1 MATPIQR
8 AGTVLRYVAPI
19 VVLSVAVLAAKAL
32 IDARKAPPK
41 VERPARVLPVEVAK
55 ARLLAAPPTYEA
67 YGVVGALR
75 ELTIRPVVGGPVVTL
90 HPNMIEGGLVKKGE
104 VLFGVDPRDYEF
116 AEAAARANLLIA
128 EADLAIEQGTAAV
141 AASEWSLLEGT
152 VESTSAGKSLAL
164 REPYLA
170 KQSAVVEAAK
180 AQLEQAKLNLER
192 ASIQAPFDAVIL
204 SESLELGAQVTAG
217 SEVAR
222 IVATEAFLLEVN
234 IPSERTT
241 ALDFSGTPVTIH
253 VSDGVDAQSREGEL
267 LRLAAA
273 VDPAGRMAR
282 AQVAV
287 LDPMGGKSPLLL
299 GAYVRV
305 DVPLLASPDA
315 LSIPRSALREG
326 DIVWL
331 AKDGEELVFQ
341 PVQVALRRNDDV
353 VIRAGLEPGQE
364 VITSAIAV
372 PVPGAALRVIEKDD
386 QPATASKDLSNGGL
400 DQ

>member
-55 ARLLAAPPTYEA
+55 AQLLAAPPTYEA

-217 SEVAR
+217 SEVAS

-372 PVPGAALRVIEKDD
+372 PVPGAALRVIEKDE